1 MLFIF
6 QFFILLFP
14 IYFLQIS
21 RQPVDAC
28 VTIMIFI
35 LLLILFPF
43 VLITG
48 NGLITAAEPAAR
60 TGNGVLTVIT
70 TRPSAGTEGRTAV
83 VRTAAAAS
91 LRLGLRLGL
100 RLRSRACIKDVSIQ
114 GDGVIGA
121 GGVGGCY

>member
-1 MLFIF
+1 
-6 QFFILLFP
+6 
-14 IYFLQIS
+14 
-21 RQPVDAC
+21 VDAC
-28 VTIMIFI
+28 YNYDIRIFI

-48 NGLITAAEPAAR
+48 NGLIIAAEPTAR

-70 TRPSAGTEGRTAV
+70 TRSSAGTEGRTAV

-91 LRLGLRLGL
+91 LRLGLRVGL
-100 RLRSRACIKDVSIQ
+100 RLRSGARIEDVSIQ

-121 GGVGGCY
+121 SGVGGCY